1 MNRRRFC
8 VCTLGLPLLLPA
20 LVRATDKGFADYVI
34 QQEQGFADYQQQLE
48 NAFRQ
53 YLQLVESE
61 FASYQHEVFQK
72 WGDRQIGSARQ
83 LVRYAPDLAS
93 REIIDYEKGVITLE
107 LIEHKDSPQ
116 VQTRLRNQLLEVATA
131 TEVQMQKK
139 DVIGQQIE
147 QQMPEQFYA
156 PARVSNDYV
165 VADLLTG
172 EQNPDNQ
179 QISQAVLKAA
189 GQATTATR
197 PLADGM
203 QVYSLS
209 IPLAA
214 AKTSTRAD
222 KYAGLANKY
231 GRKEK
236 IEPALIMAIMHSES
250 HFNPQ
255 ARSHIPA
262 YGLMQIVPQS
272 AGRDASAKVYGQQR
286 LLSASYL
293 YNSENNIKIGTA
305 YLGILYYRYLKNI
318 KNHESRLYCT
328 IAAYNTG
335 SGNVA
340 RAFGYGTNIAR
351 AAQSINQQTPQQ
363 VYNRLVNNLPYAE
376 TRKYLPLVVSRY
388 QSYQKSM
395 T

>member
-8 VCTLGLPLLLPA
+8 VYTIGLPLLLPA
-20 LVRATDKGFADYVI
+20 LARAADSNFADYVR

-48 NAFRQ
+48 NAFNQ
-53 YLQLVESE
+53 YQQLVASE
-61 FASYQHEVFQK
+61 FASYQNQVYQK
-72 WGDRQIGSARQ
+72 WGDQQIGSARV
-83 LVRYAPDLAS
+83 LVRYAEDMAS

-107 LIEHKDSPQ
+107 LIERKDSSQ
-116 VQTRLRNQLLEVATA
+116 VQTKLRNQLLQVAGA
-131 TEVQMQKK
+131 TEAQMQKK

-147 QQMPEQFYA
+147 QQMPAQFYA
-156 PARVSNDYV
+156 SARASNDYV

-172 EQNPDNQ
+172 EQQPDNQ
-179 QISQAVLKAA
+179 QISKAVVQAA

-197 PLADGM
+197 PLAGGM

-209 IPLAA
+209 IPLSAA
-214 AKTSTRAD
+214 NISTRAD
-222 KYAGLANKY
+222 KYAGLVNKY
-231 GRKEK
+231 ARQEK
-236 IEPALIMAIMHSES
+236 IDPALVMAIMHSES

-286 LLSASYL
+286 LLSAGYL

-305 YLGILYYRYLKNI
+305 YLGILYYRYLKGIN
-318 KNHESRLYCT
+318 NPESRLYCT

-335 SGNVA
+335 AGNVA
-340 RAFGYGTNIAR
+340 RAFGHGTNIAR